1 MRQRR
6 DLPSEGDDLKEIIRR
21 IINRVNN
28 EQAEI
33 ITKAKNGD
41 EIARRLYDQK
51 IADTWIEEL
60 GEVIEYIKYQ

>member
-1 MRQRR
+1 M
-6 DLPSEGDDLKEIIRR
+6 KEIIRR